1 MTAFSGQNWEITHA
15 AHLAA
20 REQFY
25 PKLWPNALRIQ
36 FIDVTGAVEDLK
48 YGIDC
53 IAAVYVKGFRAPLKF
68 FIQERFREPYFRKF
82 RDATVTEWNTVTDLP
97 SELHKIAAQIFVY
110 GYYDPAKN
118 LILGALAINVPQ
130 MIREIGEGRLPY
142 TRDQRSSKDQDFIGV
157 KWDDLHDAKAIMLS
171 TLKLSRV
178 VETLPDTAEPSRWTP
193 EEREMWGL

>member
-1 MTAFSGQNWEITHA
+1 MTPMSEVIIPIVGMDVDESFVEFHCTAMGLDVASVRPAPWE
-15 AHLAA
+15 
-20 REQFY
+20 
-25 PKLWPNALRIQ
+25 
-36 FIDVTGAVEDLK
+36 
-48 YGIDC
+48 
-53 IAAVYVKGFRAPLKF
+53 F
-68 FIQERFREPYFRKF
+68 FIQERFREPYYRKF